1 MRTLFVCLSAKMVDC
16 TAMPKISGKKYVQCH
31 ELLGFV

>member
-1 MRTLFVCLSAKMVDC
+1 MVDC